1 MTTRLRSKRLG
12 RSVFQRAYTLR
23 RRTIAITRRTISGS
37 RPRST
42 KEPIKRGDRMEA
54 SESILAISVP
64 AFTKTRVAASMPSW
78 LTQAKVQIF
87 MCVNPANRFRTKNG
101 MAGISRSVNR

>member
-1 MTTRLRSKRLG
+1 L
-12 RSVFQRAYTLR
+12 
-23 RRTIAITRRTISGS
+23 RTISGS

-42 KEPIKRGDRMEA
+42 KEPIKLGDRMEA

>member
-1 MTTRLRSKRLG
+1 
-12 RSVFQRAYTLR
+12 LR
-23 RRTIAITRRTISGS
+23 RCTTASAFLTNSGS

-42 KEPIKRGDRMEA
+42 KEPIKLGDRMEA